1 MKYNSILSVLFL
13 SVATLGYAQ
22 RIDSEQVTFQLL
34 KEPANPVDSQNRNF
48 SVAVNS
54 PYNMTKEDVIIE
66 AKEKFQKQVDN
77 YDQSVQDA
85 KLQHEERLKDYEAEV
100 KKLTE
105 KYKTESEQY
114 NKMKAVEKIAMNA
127 MPPVLRLPSR
137 PQLNVPQKPVY
148 RDPDLRTALIVDN
161 KVLASQVNIDGF
173 SRGGNAID
181 ISINMER
188 TNFQDNAGKTFAS
201 QPTKL
206 VVKQNGVVKIDK
218 TLFSDFEEVASSPT
232 NEINLSDHERAY
244 LQKVMNKINEILA
257 DNFGYSKISS
267 TVKLETVKNKGE
279 YDDLEKASIYVTT
292 NLKKLQARPDYTPN
306 KAALENMDK
315 GVALWKDALKKINY
329 EDKKAAYN
337 AKIAAYLYMNLIR
350 LNLALGKKAEAE
362 KYLNEMQEHLVDMK
376 LSFDQNYELKGLEQK
391 IYN

>member
-1 MKYNSILSVLFL
+1 
-13 SVATLGYAQ
+13 
-22 RIDSEQVTFQLL
+22 
-34 KEPANPVDSQNRNF
+34 
-48 SVAVNS
+48 
-54 PYNMTKEDVIIE
+54 
-66 AKEKFQKQVDN
+66 
-77 YDQSVQDA
+77 
-85 KLQHEERLKDYEAEV
+85 
-100 KKLTE
+100 
-105 KYKTESEQY
+105 
-114 NKMKAVEKIAMNA
+114 
-127 MPPVLRLPSR
+127 
-137 PQLNVPQKPVY
+137 
-148 RDPDLRTALIVDN
+148 
-161 KVLASQVNIDGF
+161 
-173 SRGGNAID
+173 
-181 ISINMER
+181 MER

-257 DNFGYSKISS
+257 DNFGYSKINS

-337 AKIAAYLYMNLIR
+337 ACLLYTSPSPR
-350 LNLALGKKAEAE
+350 
-362 KYLNEMQEHLVDMK
+362 D
-376 LSFDQNYELKGLEQK
+376 
-391 IYN
+391 